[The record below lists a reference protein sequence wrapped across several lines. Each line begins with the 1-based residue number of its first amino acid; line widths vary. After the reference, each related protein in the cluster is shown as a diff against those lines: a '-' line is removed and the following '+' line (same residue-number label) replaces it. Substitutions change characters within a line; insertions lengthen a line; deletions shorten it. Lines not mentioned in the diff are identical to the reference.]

1 MVSCAIRVLDP
12 ESSDHMGYKKGQ
24 TPVWCILRISL
35 TEERETNTA
44 VTKNHWKSCKDTSAS
59 SSLLDLRG
67 PPCFRIG
74 YERLG
79 ILVSTLHEDEQLII
93 IH

>member
-1 MVSCAIRVLDP
+1 
-12 ESSDHMGYKKGQ
+12 MGYKKGQ

-44 VTKNHWKSCKDTSAS
+44 ITENHWKSYKDTSAS
-59 SSLLDLRG
+59 SSLPELRNPSVSALVMNFWG
-67 PPCFRIG
+67 FWYRPPQ
-74 YERLG
+74 
-79 ILVSTLHEDEQLII
+79 EDEQLII